1 MLFERI
7 RRNFQLRFKDRSSA
21 ANILADVI
29 MSSLRKEPKEQIL
42 VLGIP
47 RGGVVTADIFA
58 SKLSI
63 PNFDIVIPRKLTDP
77 YNKELAIGAIM
88 EDGTT
93 YLDQERINNPSI
105 SFDYIEKEKLEQIAE
120 IKRRASLYRGNVTH
134 PHTVPGAT
142 TILLDDGAA
151 TGATVIAA
159 ARWIRKQYKPR
170 HFIIALPVAPKPTL
184 KLLGQECDSVEA
196 VIAPGNFHSVGQYYE
211 DFNPV
216 TDEQVM
222 DIMRKRNMSS
232 Q

>member
-21 ANILADVI
+21 ASILADI
-29 MSSLRKEPKEQIL
+29 MRSSLKDEPKQQIL

-47 RGGVVTADIFA
+47 RGGIVTAQVFA

-63 PNFDIVIPRKLTDP
+63 PNFDMVITRKLTDP
-77 YNKELAIGAIM
+77 YNKEQAIGAIT

-93 YLDQERINNPSI
+93 FLDHERINNSLISI
-105 SFDYIEKEKLEQIAE
+105 DYIEKEKLEQIAE
-120 IKRRASLYRGNVTH
+120 IKRRTALYRKVTH
-134 PHTVPGAT
+134 SQPAAEAT

-159 ARWIRKQYKPR
+159 ARSIRKQYKPR
-170 HFIIALPVAPKPTL
+170 HFMIALPVVPKPTL
-184 KLLGQECDSVEA
+184 KLLRQECDLVEA
-196 VIAPGNFHSVGQYYE
+196 VIIPGNFHSVGQYYE
-211 DFNPV
+211 DFNQV

-222 DIMRKRNMSS
+222 DIMRKRSMSF

>member
-29 MSSLRKEPKEQIL
+29 KSSLAREPKEHIL

-58 SKLSI
+58 SKLAI

-93 YLDQERINNPSI
+93 YLDQVRINNSLI

-120 IKRRASLYRGNVTH
+120 IKRRASLYRRKVTH
-134 PHTVPGAT
+134 YHTVPGAT

-151 TGATVIAA
+151 TGSTIIVA
-159 ARWIRKQYKPR
+159 ARWIKKQYKPR
-170 HFIIALPVAPKPTL
+170 RLIIALPVAPKATL
-184 KLLGQECDSVEA
+184 KLLGQECNSVEA
-196 VIAPGNFHSVGQYYE
+196 IITPGNFHSVGQFYE
-211 DFNPV
+211 DFSPV
-216 TDEQVM
+216 TDKQVM
-222 DIMRKRNMSS
+222 DIMRKRNMSP

>member
-29 MSSLRKEPKEQIL
+29 KSSLAKEPKEHIL

-58 SKLSI
+58 SKLAI

-77 YNKELAIGAIM
+77 YNKELAIGAVM

-93 YLDQERINNPSI
+93 YLDQVRINNSLI

-120 IKRRASLYRGNVTH
+120 IKRRASLYRSNVTH
-134 PHTVPGAT
+134 YHTVPGAT

-151 TGATVIAA
+151 TGATIVVA
-159 ARWIRKQYKPR
+159 ARWIKKQYKPR
-170 HFIIALPVAPKPTL
+170 RLIIALPVAPKPTL
-184 KLLGQECDSVEA
+184 TLLGQECDSVEA
-196 VIAPGNFHSVGQYYE
+196 IITPGNFHSVGQFYE

-216 TDEQVM
+216 TDKQVM
-222 DIMRKRNMSS
+222 DIMRKRNMPP